1 MTHLKFQLWLRIGGL
16 PFTSDIHQVHEDFVL
31 QEKYWD
37 SYTEQE
43 KVQEETLNQLEI
55 EINDLKIEEQE
66 NNHFWIG
73 PENSDRLYFNI
84 VTTPSESDPSEISDL
99 VKKTAIFWRS

>member
-1 MTHLKFQLWLRIGGL
+1 MKILF
-16 PFTSDIHQVHEDFVL
+16 

-66 NNHFWIG
+66 NNHFWI
-73 PENSDRLYFNI
+73 
-84 VTTPSESDPSEISDL
+84 EIGRASCRER
-99 VKKTAIFWRS
+99 V